1 MKRWILLIFI
11 MLALFLTGCTGKKAV
26 PHEYSAGFA
35 AVEIVPPETDAPLYI
50 AGYRNGR
57 EIEGVLDYQRA
68 SALWLEDGETSILL
82 ISIDCVALASDT
94 VEEIR
99 SRLDPFCRETGCDS
113 VNVIATHTHAGI
125 DTLGLWGPV
134 AMEGKNSEFMKC
146 LISAAV
152 ESAKAAYEDRSH
164 AVLSY
169 ASTPTKGFQED
180 SRDPQVWDSN
190 LYQIH
195 IDRDSAGKCGIRVI
209 SYAAHAESLRGD
221 NLLLSRDF
229 PGVMSDLIAEVG
241 EEMLFLPGAIGGL
254 IMTPELFEG
263 DAVVNRD
270 LTGEQLVNCYIY
282 TADERPID
290 QSIKTVRVEFELPME
305 NTLFIYYKFLGILQN
320 DVKRGLFG
328 GYSIRSELTLIQ
340 LGDLTL
346 ALLPCEIFPELVFGT
361 GNDTDPAPLEEIA
374 EAYGIENLVIVG
386 LANDELGYVIPP
398 SDFVLDENLPYI
410 AEAEGD
416 HYEETNST
424 SPRAAEA
431 IAEAFE
437 RALKKL
443 TK

>member
-1 MKRWILLIFI
+1 MKKLIVLMFTLTILL
-11 MLALFLTGCTGKKAV
+11 LAGCAGEESVTRQ
-26 PHEYSAGFA
+26 YSAGFA
-35 AVEIVPPETDAPLYI
+35 AVEIIPPETEDPLYI
-50 AGYRNGR
+50 AGYRNGK

-68 SALWLEDGETSILL
+68 NALWLEDGETSVLL

-94 VEEIR
+94 VDEIR
-99 SRLDPFCRETGCDS
+99 HRLAPFCREVGCDS
-113 VNVIATHTHAGI
+113 VNVVATHTHAGI

-134 AMEGKNSEFMKC
+134 AMEGKNADFMEM
-146 LISAAV
+146 LIHAAV
-152 ESAKAAYEDRSH
+152 EAAMAAYEDRCPST
-164 AVLSY
+164 LSY
-169 ASTPTKGFQED
+169 ASTPTEGFQKD
-180 SRDPQVWDSN
+180 SRDPQMWDPN

-195 IDRDSAGKCGIRVI
+195 IDRESAGKRGIRII

-221 NLLLSRDF
+221 NRLLSRDF

-270 LTGEQLVNCYIY
+270 LTGEQLTNLYVY
-282 TADERPID
+282 TADERPLAP
-290 QSIKTVRVEFELPME
+290 SIKTVRVEFELPME

-328 GYSIRSELTLIQ
+328 GYRIKSELNIIQ
-340 LGDLTL
+340 IGDVTL

-361 GNDTDPAPLEEIA
+361 GNEADPTPLSEIA
-374 EAYGIENLVIVG
+374 SAYGIENLMIVG

-398 SDFVLDENLPYI
+398 SDFVLDDALPYI

-424 SPRAAEA
+424 SPHAAEA
-431 IAEAFE
+431 VAKAFE

-443 TK
+443 IQ